1 MQKCHYIAHFD
12 TLPRSGAGT
21 MWQQHCRARFHIAGA
36 CHNTLALVAGR
47 LITSLLHR
55 ACGCA
60 SNINPLHWL
69 LVSTCSQVPRPRLR
83 TLNGVD
89 ADVNLQCR
97 RASCVRASSSV
108 AFIPAQ
114 ELQRA
119 LAWQPC
125 YMTGMP
131 VLGQVRPTYGRHW
144 SDDVTAS

>member
-1 MQKCHYIAHFD
+1 MPLYRALRHIAALWRRHD
-12 TLPRSGAGT
+12 VAAALPGTLPHSWCVPQHFGSGSWSLDHT
-21 MWQQHCRARFHIAGA
+21 
-36 CHNTLALVAGR
+36 
-47 LITSLLHR
+47 LLHR

-125 YMTGMP
+125 YMTGML

-144 SDDVTAS
+144 SDVVTAS